1 MSRIEKHYRIKQDL
15 ADYIEAIK
23 EKNDCRSNSH
33 AVELILKEHRE
44 NLNFSLEEKTNLI
57 ADVVAKRTIK
67 SMHKILKYEKKNDR
81 NIQIL
86 IEMLNGLFI
95 NENQMDIMNTNE
107 RMHEAYQT
115 ARYTVDTRLEKES
128 EKQFNKY

>member
-1 MSRIEKHYRIKQDL
+1 MSRIEKHYRLKQDL
-15 ADYIEAIK
+15 IDYIEYVK

-33 AVELILKEHRE
+33 ALELILKEHRA

-57 ADVVAKRTIK
+57 ADVVAERTIK
-67 SMHKILKYEKKNDR
+67 AMYNILKYEKKNDR

-86 IEMLNGLFI
+86 VEMLNGLFI
-95 NENQMDIMNTNE
+95 NENQMDIMSTNE

-115 ARYTVDTRLEKES
+115 ARYTVDNRLEKES
-128 EKQFNKY
+128 DKKIYSS